1 MSDRTPLLDAARRPM
16 PRFNAMGTV
25 ALIRMELR
33 RFLGGWQY
41 AILAPVLTTL
51 LFVAIFAL
59 ALGDARAP
67 ALGLPFFVFLGPG
80 LVAMTAFSTAFEAAG
95 WSAIDAKVM
104 GTMDVLLSAPL
115 RPVELVAGF
124 VVAALLLALL
134 NGLLVALALQAVV
147 PVVPAAPLEAVAALA
162 LGCLLFAAIGLLA
175 GLWASKFDHV
185 ATVQNFLVGPAVFL
199 SGAFFPVADY
209 PAAITDLMHGSPAF
223 WAVDGVRRGMTGT
236 GEAAPLSLVALA
248 AVVALA
254 LAFCRHAVAAG
265 WKLKR

>member
-1 MSDRTPLLDAARRPM
+1 MTDRARLLDAARRPM
-16 PRFNAMGTV
+16 PRFNAMGTA
-25 ALIRMELR
+25 ALVRMELR
-33 RFLGGWQY
+33 RFVKGWQY

-67 ALGLPFFVFLGPG
+67 ALGLPFFVFLAPG

-124 VVAALLLALL
+124 VVAALLLALV
-134 NGLLVALALQAVV
+134 NGLLVAAALQAIV
-147 PVVPAAPLEAVAALA
+147 PLVPAAPWQALAALV
-162 LGCLLFAAIGLLA
+162 LGCVLFAVTGLLA

-185 ATVQNFLVGPAVFL
+185 ATVQNFLVSPAVFL

-209 PAAITDLMHGSPAF
+209 PSAIEALMHGNPAF
-223 WAVDGVRRGMTGT
+223 WALDGVRRGMTGA
-236 GEAAPLSLVALA
+236 GESSPLTLGALAIVVGVAL
-248 AVVALA
+248 V
-254 LAFCRHAVAAG
+254 FCRHAVAAG

>member
-1 MSDRTPLLDAARRPM
+1 MSDHARLLDAARRPM
-16 PRFNAMGTV
+16 PRFNAMGTA
-25 ALIRMELR
+25 ALVGMELR

-80 LVAMTAFSTAFEAAG
+80 LVAMTGFSTAFEAAG

-104 GTMDVLLSAPL
+104 GAMDVLLAAPL

-124 VVAALLLALL
+124 VVSALLLALL

-147 PVVPAAPLEAVAALA
+147 PAVPAAPFVAFAALA
-162 LGCLLFAAIGLLA
+162 LGCVLFAVIGLLA
-175 GLWASKFDHV
+175 GLWASKFDQV
-185 ATVQNFLVGPAVFL
+185 ATVQNFLVSPAVFL

-209 PAAITDLMHGSPAF
+209 PAPIETIMHGNPAF
-223 WAVDGVRRGMTGT
+223 WAVDGVRRGMTGM
-236 GEAAPLSLVALA
+236 GAAAPLSLVALA
-248 AVVALA
+248 ILVVLA